1 MLERLRQANVDM
13 LHQIEIVQ
21 DLVGAV
27 SVLGELMPYVACV
40 SGTLGK
46 LRGEAK
52 RNIQD
57 LGYDISE
64 TIPDIL
70 SATQSLTQEFELINS
85 LYVAPITRAN
95 TEDKLSLS
103 LIRWL
108 HDSHPK
114 TNGLAFGLSNGRFA
128 IYPTPQVPPIYL
140 LPVSRQHSLLYLP
153 LFFHEFGHLLYTC
166 SKPEMDDLVR
176 EFLVVVADI
185 VAPQAIR
192 DPSTSGRDG
201 DFRIRLLSA
210 WYMWV
215 QEIFCDAVGLGIGGP
230 SFLKALSHFLCTR
243 SPEQYYVPRE
253 RQLQQRHPVTWIRI
267 KMLVDRARKLEYAAL
282 ADDTE
287 RAWSDTA
294 RVMNIREDY
303 EGTWADKFFIPLRR
317 VLDDML
323 EEANPT
329 RVDQAAVDPSSAE
342 DYSDPVWLLNA
353 AWHRFEGDSRAY
365 RSWERTAIQ
374 KYLQHC

>member
-1 MLERLRQANVDM
+1 MRPRLRQANVDM
-13 LHQIEIVQ
+13 LHQIGIVQ
-21 DLVGAV
+21 DLIGTV
-27 SVLGELMPYVACV
+27 SVAGELMPYVACI
-40 SGTLGK
+40 SGTLDK
-46 LRGEAK
+46 LRSEAK

-57 LGYDISE
+57 LEYDVSE

-95 TEDKLSLS
+95 KDDKLSLS

-108 HDSHPK
+108 HDGHPK
-114 TNGLAFGLSNGRFA
+114 TKELAFGLSNGHFA

-166 SKPEMDDLVR
+166 HKPEMDDLAR
-176 EFLVVVADI
+176 DFLVVVADH
-185 VAPQAIR
+185 VAPQAIH
-192 DPSTSGRDG
+192 DPATSGQDNE
-201 DFRIRLLSA
+201 FRVRLLNV
-210 WYMWV
+210 WYAWV
-215 QEIFCDAVGLGIGGP
+215 QEIFCDAIGLSIGGP
-230 SFLKALSHFLCTR
+230 SFLKALSHFSCTR
-243 SPEQYYVPRE
+243 SSEDYYVPRE
-253 RQLQQRHPVTWIRI
+253 RQLERRHPVTWIRI
-267 KMLVDRARKLEYAAL
+267 KMLTDRARKLKYTAL

-303 EGTWADKFFIPLRR
+303 EGTWADEFFMPLRR

-323 EEANPT
+323 EEADPPKA
-329 RVDQAAVDPSSAE
+329 DQAALGPSSGE
-342 DYSDPVWLLNA
+342 DYSDPVWLLNS
-353 AWHRFEGDSRAY
+353 AWHRFEADSRTY